1 MESGMIKQ
9 TNLCQPTRLLLSI
22 PQGQNPVEPGKTNE
36 LKRKETRVEFL
47 RRLRSIDNFSHI
59 FGSVN
64 LRSYQAEAARAIV
77 KSIMEQKGLSFVV
90 MFPRQS
96 GKNML
101 QAQLEVYLMS
111 LLGQQGAEMV
121 KFSPTYQPQSL
132 NAMRRLET
140 ALQQNYLTHNQWQK
154 SAGNHYRF
162 KNAHLTFLSAAPGS
176 NIVGATA
183 STMLAL
189 DEAQDISV
197 SKYDKQIAPMAAST
211 NATRVFWGTAW
222 TGQTLLARE
231 LRAAREAEAR
241 DGIRR
246 VFRIGA
252 EEVRREVP
260 AYGLFVDEQ
269 IARLGRSHPM
279 VRSQFFSEEID
290 FSGGLF
296 TPARLSLMQGNH
308 PSCKHPQPGKQYA
321 MLVDIAG
328 EDEQARKEG
337 FVSAEVNNLQ
347 NPGRDS
353 TAVTV
358 VEIDLSLLDDDLV
371 GKPRYRVVQ
380 RYLWQG
386 ERHSTLY
393 QRLYH
398 LAQQWACQKVVVD
411 ASGVGAGVC
420 SFLRDKLGECVIP
433 LVFNQQLK
441 SRLGW
446 GFLAVVDTGRF
457 QDFRPSQP
465 AYTEAGALNPLAI
478 QMANEQDQLQ
488 YLFQRQLQAL
498 SCEVGIGPDKSM
510 KWWVPEGT
518 PDPMGGLLHDDLVI
532 SAAMTAILDELD
544 WKPSFTPALIQA
556 SDPLK
561 EMDGGF

>member
-1 MESGMIKQ
+1 MEAR
-9 TNLCQPTRLLLSI
+9 TLTR
-22 PQGQNPVEPGKTNE
+22 PD
-36 LKRKETRVEFL
+36 FL
-47 RRLRSIDNFSHI
+47 RGLREIQNFSHV
-59 FGSVN
+59 FGN
-64 LRSYQAEAARAIV
+64 IRLRSYQLEAAQAILDSV
-77 KSIMEQKGLSFVV
+77 MGRKGLSFVV

-96 GKNML
+96 GKNLL
-101 QAQLEVYLMS
+101 QAQLEVYLMTM
-111 LLGQQGAEMV
+111 LATAGAEMV
-121 KFSPTYQPQSL
+121 KLSPTFHPQSL

-140 ALQQNYLTHNQWQK
+140 ALESNFLTHGRWQK

-162 KNAHLTFLSAAPGS
+162 MNSHLTFLSAAPGA

-183 STMLAL
+183 STLLML
-189 DEAQDISV
+189 DEAQDIAIG
-197 SKYDKQIAPMAAST
+197 KYDKQIAPMAAST

-241 DGIRR
+241 DGFRR
-246 VFRIGA
+246 VFRLGA

-269 IARLGRSHPM
+269 VARLGRSHPM

-296 TPARLSLMQGNH
+296 TPARLGLMRGSH
-308 PSCKHPQPGKQYA
+308 LPCDCPQVGKRYA
-321 MLVDIAG
+321 MLVDLAG
-328 EDEQARKEG
+328 EDEQARAEG
-337 FVSAEVNNLQ
+337 FVSGELSQLQ

-353 TAVTV
+353 TAVTI
-358 VEIDLSLLDDDLV
+358 VEIDLSLLDDDLA

-380 RYLWQG
+380 RCLWQG

-393 QRLYH
+393 QRLLH
-398 LAQQWACQKVVVD
+398 LAQHWACEKIVVD
-411 ASGVGAGVC
+411 ASGVGAGVA
-420 SFLRDKLGECVIP
+420 SFLRDRLGTRVIP

-457 QDFRPSQP
+457 QDFKPNQSLTTADGLQNQL
-465 AYTEAGALNPLAI
+465 AL
-478 QMANEQDQLQ
+478 QMADEQDRLQ
-488 YLFQRQLQAL
+488 SLFQRQLQAL
-498 SCEVGIGPDKSM
+498 SVEVGTGSEKTL

-532 SAAMTAILDELD
+532 SAAMTAILDEQP
-544 WKPSFTPALIQA
+544 WKLGFSSAVIQA
-556 SDPLK
+556 ADPIR